1 MGPSVCSV
9 QMVRYA
15 GSQECGRWVEAR
27 QANAISFARC
37 LWPAQGG
44 YTHTGE
50 LLRRG
55 CPSLEDIRQYSFD
68 FEAKYKV
75 GISISS

>member
-1 MGPSVCSV
+1 MRFPLLGVS
-9 QMVRYA
+9 
-15 GSQECGRWVEAR
+15 GRPKE
-27 QANAISFARC
+27 
-37 LWPAQGG
+37 GK
-44 YTHTGE
+44 HTRGE

-75 GISISS
+75 GISSQMVAVWLHIKSY